1 MSELRRVG
9 GEMVPHRKPAGR
21 RVLLQ
26 YEVDLCNAVGLTEE
40 EYWFFVEQAE
50 AYNGKRSDEYA
61 LVPDVQ
67 ATGID
72 PITIAVIQLVIGIA
86 LTAVSVLLAPKPR
99 EQKTPPTLK
108 TDDATGRSRF
118 TPQNSFGSL
127 QELATIGSTIP
138 LVFTNRGVRVG
149 SQLLWSQLLS
159 RQSHQELK
167 AVLLFSHGR
176 IARKPDFEGFAIGD
190 TLLKDYPN
198 GKFALYFNDGGPGSN
213 RLKDHHL
220 YPEGSLKKD
229 KDQNDSDVFSITW
242 HENYQQQWE
251 RHFSGARTPASQTQF
266 GVYSPLPNGMR
277 YKVNYELVLV
287 QGDLEKD
294 MARSAR
300 AKKRK
305 IAADFPIFAALTE
318 RNDSERT
325 FTYRISGQGLD
336 ADDFDREGFGDWGLA
351 DVNQSVDRRRIDAD
365 EALTEGEQY
374 TIGACLATCTRAP
387 SDIWDPQENHEY
399 RFKVFDYFIG
409 QSMDTAMRTVE
420 REGINDTNPP
430 FSKSILLRAAVGA
443 VTNNRECDATE
454 IGIKSTVWR
463 KINGFPNVNTQPDED
478 TIQEYEDENGS
489 IGLGGLNKYVSRL
502 SFFVLQAREI
512 DEDDWKTLG
521 DDRVFAVRGQSPVEQ
536 YNSIRIYPP
545 QRGQYEYRLVPI
557 CGNFVYKEYKDNK
570 NKQVFLLDGKGND
583 FFGDKGYRVFFTGT
597 KKTLTDRYTNNTEW
611 VIGPPPR
618 IVDGEVTTISPTV
631 SGVPPAEYEWRSA
644 GTRYEFDASNYP
656 DLHKYAFVIRYND
669 AQEEKSREAIWNGRS
684 VQNDA
689 TTRYNPGDL
698 KRTGGRGGTIKYY
711 EIKRE
716 KLVYDNIKADKK
728 GVLTPELISGGVSGE
743 KVGSGLRIKYAFWVI
758 SGGRDVAQWSI
769 EDGGRNYKEGDR
781 FKFYVPGYPRP
792 FRFTVKGIEEKFGGV
807 ENLNPENA
815 IADYY
820 VYDAEEGSHF
830 NGPEHSIAYVNEIQK
845 IDVRGKSG
853 ASYADLA
860 IAGIRLSSGKEWT
873 SFGEFSAYIKKGIK
887 VDRLNPDAY
896 NTGYITHNSESDS
909 FPEIA
914 YALLTNSDFGAGDTV
929 GKDQVDAWG
938 MAKATKFCEVNGFYW
953 NGVISE
959 PQNLRE
965 FIFQNA
971 AYNLL
976 DFTIKGGRFSLAP
989 AVPYGADYK
998 ISPNTKV
1005 KAKALFTDGNI
1016 RKMQVSFLT
1025 PEERQM
1031 FKATVLYRKDVDN
1044 GFPET
1049 RAVTVVSTLDENNR
1063 QINPNDLDKLPEET
1077 FNMSGFC
1084 KSRDHAIK
1092 FAKYALLVRK
1102 HVSHGLKFETT
1113 PQAAMG
1119 LEPGDYFF
1127 LVSEATH
1134 TSRFN
1139 TGSVAPDGTIFAREN
1154 RPDGNYAVLHWEPG
1168 KTTVQQST
1176 MTIRSMKAIQ
1186 AKFFGGVFCIKN
1198 STTTKR
1204 MYKVETLSYADEGLV
1219 EVSGSEVPL
1228 NNDGTLRI
1236 LEWGNGGFTIDG

>member
-1 MSELRRVG
+1 
-9 GEMVPHRKPAGR
+9 MVPHRKPAGR

-40 EYWFFVEQAE
+40 EYWFFLDQAE
-50 AYNGKRSDEYA
+50 AYNGQRSAEYA
-61 LVPDVQ
+61 HIPDVKN
-67 ATGID
+67 D
-72 PITIAVIQLVIGIA
+72 PTAILIAQIVIGIA

-99 EQKTPPTLK
+99 EQKTPPTMK

-138 LVFTNRGVRVG
+138 LVFTNTGVRVN

-167 AVLLFSHGR
+167 AVMLLSHGR
-176 IARKPDFEGFAIGD
+176 IAQKPDFEGFAIGD

-213 RLKDHHL
+213 RLKNHHL

-229 KDQNDSDVFSITW
+229 ADQNDRDVFSITW
-242 HENYQQQWE
+242 HENYQKQWE
-251 RHFSGARTPASQTQF
+251 RHFSGARTPSSQTEF

-287 QGDLEKD
+287 QGDLETE
-294 MARSAR
+294 MAESAR

-305 IAADFPIFAALTE
+305 ISADFPIYAALTE
-318 RNDSERT
+318 RDNGDRT
-325 FTYRISGQGLD
+325 FKYRILGQGID
-336 ADDFDREGFGDWGLA
+336 EDDFEDFGDWGLA
-351 DVNQSVDRRRIDAD
+351 DVRQAVDRRRIDAD

-387 SDIWDPQENHEY
+387 NDIWDPDENHRYE
-399 RFKVFDYFIG
+399 FKVFDYFIG
-409 QSMDTAMRTVE
+409 KSMDTAMRTVE
-420 REGINDTNPP
+420 VEGIEDTNPP
-430 FSKSILLRAAVGA
+430 YEKSVLLRAAVGA

-454 IGIKSTVWR
+454 IGLKSVVWR

-478 TIQEYEDENGS
+478 TIQEYEDENGT
-489 IGLGGLNKYVSRL
+489 IGLGGMSKYVSRL
-502 SFFVLQAREI
+502 SFFVLQAREV
-512 DEDDWKTLG
+512 DPQRKGDNKWRTLG
-521 DDRVFAVRGQSPVEQ
+521 DDRVFCVRGQSPREQ
-536 YNSIRIYPP
+536 YNYIRIYPP
-545 QRGQYEYRLVPI
+545 QRGQYEYRFVPVG
-557 CGNFVYKEYKDNK
+557 GNFVYKEYKDNSTK
-570 NKQVFLLDGKGND
+570 PVFLLDGRGD
-583 FFGDKGYRVFFTGT
+583 SFFGDKGYRVFFSGEQR
-597 KKTLTDRYTNNTEW
+597 TLTDAYTNNPEW
-611 VIGPPPR
+611 VIGPPPK
-618 IVDGEVTTISPTV
+618 IIGGEATTLSRTV
-631 SGVPPAEYEWRSA
+631 SGVPPAEKEWRDA
-644 GTRYEFDASNYP
+644 GTRYEYDLSNYG
-656 DLHKYAFVIRYND
+656 KRYQYVFVERYND
-669 AQEEKSREAIWNGRS
+669 ADDKTGTEMYWDGES
-684 VQNDA
+684 VRDTK
-689 TTRYNPGDL
+689 TTRYTKGDL
-698 KRTGGRGGTIKYY
+698 KVRGNRNREYLY

-716 KLVYDNIKADKK
+716 KLVYDNNKADKK
-728 GVLTPELISGGVSGE
+728 GVVEPTLTSGGVSGE
-743 KVGSGLRIKYAFWVI
+743 KVGSGLKIKFAFWVI
-758 SGGRDVAQWSI
+758 QGGRDVAQWSI
-769 EDGGRNYKEGDR
+769 VDGGKNYKKGDK
-781 FKFYVPGYPRP
+781 FEFYVPGYPRP
-792 FRFTVKGIEEKFGGV
+792 FRFEIKGIDEKFSGV
-807 ENLNPENA
+807 KNLNPENA

-820 VYDAEEGSHF
+820 LYDAEEGSHF
-830 NGPEHSIAYVNEIQK
+830 NAPEHKIAYVNELQK
-845 IDVRGKSG
+845 ISIRGNLG
-853 ASYADLA
+853 ASYANLA

-929 GKDQVDAWG
+929 GKDQVDTWE
-938 MAKATKFCEVNGFYW
+938 MAKATKFCEANGFYW

-998 ISPNTKV
+998 ISPNTKI

-1031 FKATVLYRKDVDN
+1031 FKAVVLYRNDIDN

-1049 RAVTVVSTLDENNR
+1049 RAVTVVSTLDANGN
-1063 QINPNDLDKLPEET
+1063 QIKQKDLDKLPEET

-1084 KSRDHAIK
+1084 KSRNHAIK

-1176 MTIRSMKAIQ
+1176 MTIRNMKAVQ